1 MKEGQK
7 ENGKEVMEDGQKER
21 KKRVRNEG
29 SYVRRTERK
38 KMNFERR
45 K

>member
-21 KKRVRNEG
+21 NGVMKEGQKEKGKK
-29 SYVRRTERK
+29 
-38 KMNFERR
+38 
-45 K
+45 